1 METWHGMTSETLEL
15 ELEQRSNRKEGIT
28 ERKAN
33 IRLVA
38 AGLNELPET
47 LPPSSLKILL
57 AQFSSLI
64 GWVLV
69 GAEIVSGL
77 VQEWVDA
84 AAILTWW
91 PCMRPWGFG
100 QEFRAERSLA
110 AMIQISVGG
119 ARSWLFRM
127 GSSMKDPIRL
137 KAKMPWRLVVP
148 QGFTPP

>member
-69 GAEIVSGL
+69 GAAIVSSL

-110 AMIQISVGG
+110 AMIQISVGERDLG
-119 ARSWLFRM
+119 FLGWV
-127 GSSMKDPIRL
+127 RL
-137 KAKMPWRLVVP
+137 
-148 QGFTPP
+148 

>member
-1 METWHGMTSETLEL
+1 METWHGMTSETLELEL

-69 GAEIVSGL
+69 GAAIVSGL

-91 PCMRPWGFG
+91 PCMRPWG
-100 QEFRAERSLA
+100 LA
-110 AMIQISVGG
+110 RNSEPSDRWQ
-119 ARSWLFRM
+119 
-127 GSSMKDPIRL
+127 P
-137 KAKMPWRLVVP
+137 
-148 QGFTPP
+148 